1 MSLEEVLKQRS
12 LPKELG
18 AKLVELSEGLLEENL
33 RREPQPAEL
42 GAMAEQMISE
52 LLSGGYLLI
61 REKGE
66 GAEAAEAWFR
76 KTLAMAAAS
85 VRMRGSEALIKIDVT
100 IRDLPNKMPRP
111 DPARQEKKD
120 PEAANGIETP

>member
-1 MSLEEVLKQRS
+1 MSLEEVLKQRN
-12 LPKELG
+12 LPKEVG
-18 AKLVELSEGLLEENL
+18 AKFVEISESVLRANL
-33 RREPQPAEL
+33 GREPEPAEL

-61 REKGE
+61 REKGA
-66 GAEAAEAWFR
+66 GAQEAESWLR

-111 DPARQEKKD
+111 DPARQVKKD
-120 PEAANGIETP
+120 PEAANEIETP